1 MKHGTLIKSYMK
13 TQLAKNADWAV
24 KGMLKIYER
33 QTADEKASEETCH
46 VNDIGF
52 SGCDANI
59 LSSFSKQFLTKSY
72 LSEKQLVFVFK
83 KMPKYWA
90 QLWSLISAEKQEA
103 IVSKLL
109 AAKNEKK
116 DSIISEKGLTSLN
129 G

>member
-13 TQLAKNADWAV
+13 AQLATNPDWAV

-33 QTADEKASEETCH
+33 QTADEQISEETKH

-59 LSSFSKQFLTKSY
+59 LSSFSKQFLTKDY

-90 QLWSLISAEKQEA
+90 QLWSLISADKQEA

-109 AAKNEKK
+109 AAKTGKNVPM
-116 DSIISEKGLTSLN
+116 ISEKGLTSLN